1 MSKYQHT
8 IGSYTWEELCEL
20 PDSEIKRMWVNLE
33 HAWDD
38 GLQVNEDY
46 ADSIYAQLGKR
57 KLTARRSYEN
67 NN

>member
-1 MSKYQHT
+1 
-8 IGSYTWEELCEL
+8 
-20 PDSEIKRMWVNLE
+20 MWVNLE
-33 HAWDD
+33 HVWDD